1 MTSDKRRETVRK
13 AVGSAVGKIK
23 DVATSSGV
31 RSIRLEV
38 AGDKVDAQAAEVRA
52 KLGLKTDLGSPYAC
66 YR

>member
-1 MTSDKRRETVRK
+1 MAEEAILAIESNHFQV
-13 AVGSAVGKIK
+13 
-23 DVATSSGV
+23 
-31 RSIRLEV
+31 RLEV